1 MLRPLIVVTGT
12 GTGIGKTHLACAL
25 LRAWGRRSKV
35 CGVKPVESGVAGIL
49 GDDAIRLAAASTF
62 HVTHPPPYTFPDP
75 ISPHLAARRVGAEV
89 RPDVIARYVA
99 EVREAAE
106 GTLVELAGGLFSPVT
121 DRALNAD
128 IARMLQPTATL
139 LVAPDRL
146 GVLHDLG
153 ATTRAAEREGVR
165 LAGVA
170 LVAPE
175 LPDASTGN
183 ERRGDA
189 LGDGGSAPGQ
199 RPEGGRGGAGQ
210 ITRRSSGSCTALGG
224 AASTTRPRSSLR
236 PRAPR
241 GLRERT
247 VVGHDRPR

>member
-175 LPDASTGN
+175 LPDASTGTN
-183 ERRGDA
+183 AAEMRWVTEA
-189 LGDGGSAPGQ
+189 PLLGSAPRAGVEELANHPEVLRLLQ
-199 RPEGGRGGAGQ
+199 RLLGEGSRLDDSPAFE
-210 ITRRSSGSCTALGG
+210 
-224 AASTTRPRSSLR
+224 P
-236 PRAPR
+236 
-241 GLRERT
+241 
-247 VVGHDRPR
+247 